1 MQPTRKGE
9 RLMARYI
16 GTILTSKPAEEVYD
30 YMADF
35 TSVEQW
41 DETVTEAKRLGNQQP
56 GKGARF
62 SVTFKLAGRENTFEA
77 ERPSRLLLRAESGSV
92 VSLDEV
98 RVREVAEGTELV
110 YDAKLEPKGLMK
122 VADPALGLLFKR
134 LGDNAAKG
142 LARELDG
149 QVI

>member
-1 MQPTRKGE
+1 
-9 RLMARYI
+9 MARYT

-35 TSVEQW
+35 RSVEQW
-41 DETVTEAKRLGNQQP
+41 DETVTEAKLIGNQQP

-62 SVTFKLAGRENTFEA
+62 SVTVKLAGRETTLEYETLEA
-77 ERPSRLLLRAESGSV
+77 ERPTRVLLKAESGTITSI
-92 VSLDEV
+92 DEIT
-98 RVREVAEGTELV
+98 VREVAEGTELT
-110 YDAKLEPKGLMK
+110 YDAKLEPKGLAKM
-122 VADPALGLLFKR
+122 ADPALGLFFKR

-149 QVI
+149 QVC

>member
-1 MQPTRKGE
+1 
-9 RLMARYI
+9 MARYV
-16 GTILTSKPAEEVYD
+16 GTILTPKPAEEVYD

-35 TSVEQW
+35 RSVEQW
-41 DETVTEAKRLGNQQP
+41 DKTVTEAKLIGNQQP

-62 SVTFKLAGRENTFEA
+62 KVTFKLAGRENTFEYETIEA
-77 ERPSRLLLRAESGSV
+77 ERPHRLLLRAESGTV
-92 VSLDEV
+92 ISLDEV
-98 RVREVAEGTELV
+98 TVREVAQGTELT
-110 YDAKLEPKGLMK
+110 YDAKLEPKGIAK

-149 QVI
+149 QVA

>member
-1 MQPTRKGE
+1 
-9 RLMARYI
+9 MARYV
-16 GTILTSKPAEEVYD
+16 GRILTPKPADEVYD

-41 DETVTEAKRLGNQQP
+41 DETVTEAKLIGNQQP

-62 SVTFKLAGRENTFEA
+62 SVTFKLAGRENTFEYETIEA
-77 ERPSRLLLRAESGSV
+77 ERPLRFLLRAESGTV

-98 RVREVAEGTELV
+98 TVREVAEGTELT

-122 VADPALGLLFKR
+122 VADPVLGLLFKR

-149 QVI
+149 QVR

>member
-1 MQPTRKGE
+1 
-9 RLMARYI
+9 MARYT

-35 TSVEQW
+35 RSVEQW
-41 DETVTEAKRLGNQQP
+41 DETVTEAKLLGNQKP

-62 SVTFKLAGRENTFEA
+62 SVTFKFAGRENTFEYETVEA
-77 ERPSRLLLRAESGSV
+77 ERPYRLLLRAESGTV
-92 VSLDEV
+92 TSLDEV
-98 RVREVAEGTELV
+98 TVREVLEGTELV
-110 YDAKLEPKGLMK
+110 YDAKLEPKGVTK
-122 VADPALGLLFKR
+122 VADPLLGLLFKR

-149 QVI
+149 QVV

>member
-1 MQPTRKGE
+1 
-9 RLMARYI
+9 MARYT

-35 TSVEQW
+35 RSVEQW
-41 DETVTEAKRLGNQQP
+41 DATVTDAKLIGNQQP

-62 SVTFKLAGRENTFEA
+62 SVTIKFAGRETTLEYETLEA
-77 ERPSRLLLRAESGSV
+77 ERPTRVLLKAESGTIKSI
-92 VSLDEV
+92 DEIT
-98 RVREVAEGTELV
+98 VREVAEGTELT
-110 YDAKLEPKGLMK
+110 YDAKLEPKGLAK
-122 VADPALGLLFKR
+122 LADPALGLLFKR

-149 QVI
+149 QVC

>member
-1 MQPTRKGE
+1 
-9 RLMARYI
+9 MARYV
-16 GTILTSKPAEEVYD
+16 GRILTSKPADQVYD

-41 DETVTEAKRLGNQQP
+41 DETVTEAKLIGNQQP

-62 SVTFKLAGRENTFEA
+62 SVTFKLAGRENTFEYETIEA
-77 ERPSRLLLRAESGSV
+77 ERPHRFLLRAESGTV

-98 RVREVAEGTELV
+98 TVREVAEGTELT

-122 VADPALGLLFKR
+122 IADPVLGLLFKR

-149 QVI
+149 QVR

>member
-1 MQPTRKGE
+1 
-9 RLMARYI
+9 MARYT
-16 GTILTSKPAEEVYD
+16 GTIITSKSAEEVYD

-41 DETVTEAKRLGNQQP
+41 DDTVTEAKRVGSRKS

-62 SVTFKLAGRENTFEA
+62 SVTVKFVGRENTFEYETIEA
-77 ERPSRLLLRAESGSV
+77 ERPRRLLLRAESGTV
-92 VSLDEV
+92 TSLDEV
-98 RVREVAEGTELV
+98 TVREVAEGTELV
-110 YDAKLEPKGLMK
+110 YDAKLEPKGLAK

-149 QVI
+149 QVR

>member
-1 MQPTRKGE
+1 
-9 RLMARYI
+9 MARYT
-16 GTILTSKPAEEVYD
+16 GTILTSKPADEVYD

-35 TSVEQW
+35 RSVEQW
-41 DETVTEAKRLGNQQP
+41 DETVTEAKLVGNQEP
-56 GKGARF
+56 GKGARY
-62 SVTFKLAGRENTFEA
+62 SVTFKFAGRENTFEYETLEA
-77 ERPSRLLLRAESGSV
+77 QRPNRVLLKADGGSV
-92 VSLDEV
+92 TSIDEIT
-98 RVREVAEGTELV
+98 VREIAEGTELT

-149 QVI
+149 QVC